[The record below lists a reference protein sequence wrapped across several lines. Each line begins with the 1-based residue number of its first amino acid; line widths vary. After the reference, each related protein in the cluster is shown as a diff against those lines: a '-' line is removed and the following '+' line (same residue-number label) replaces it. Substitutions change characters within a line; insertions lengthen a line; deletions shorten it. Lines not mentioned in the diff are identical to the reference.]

1 MANVR
6 ALNKDKYNISNHR
19 FKELYHY
26 CLQYMEWID
35 ELAAI
40 RNSLKGISYSDSKVK
55 NGVGDPTQKAA
66 IKGERLSRK
75 CGSVEKAARMADE
88 ELYDYLM
95 YAVTREG
102 ISFNYL
108 KMMKG
113 IPCERDRYYN
123 SRRKFYFYLN
133 KILNDEN
140 IDT

>member
-6 ALNKDKYNISNHR
+6 ALNKDKYNISSNR
-19 FKELYHY
+19 FRELLYY
-26 CLQYMEWID
+26 CLQYDEWQA
-35 ELAAI
+35 ELSAI
-40 RNSLKGISYSDSKVK
+40 RNSLKGISYSDIKVMSGAG
-55 NGVGDPTQKAA
+55 NPTQIAA
-66 IKGERLSRK
+66 IKSSNLAHKCATVER
-75 CGSVEKAARMADE
+75 AARMADE
-88 ELYDYLM
+88 ELYGYIM

-123 SRRKFYFYLN
+123 SRRKFYFYLD

>member
-6 ALNKDKYNISNHR
+6 SLNKEKYNISNNR
-19 FKELYHY
+19 FRELLYY
-26 CLQYMEWID
+26 CLQYPEWQD
-35 ELAAI
+35 ELSAI
-40 RNSLKGISYSDSKVK
+40 RNSLKGISYSDVRVMSGAG
-55 NGVGDPTQKAA
+55 NPTQIAA
-66 IKGERLSRK
+66 MKSEKLARK
-75 CGSVEKAARMADE
+75 CAAVEKAATMADE
-88 ELYDYLM
+88 ELYGYLM

-123 SRRKFYFYLN
+123 SRRKFYFYLD

-140 IDT
+140 IYT